1 MKDPNFRTY
10 YRQQFQNILRPAGSN
25 QVTLPAKSLYF
36 PQPTFYPS
44 EMNFLH

>member
-10 YRQQFQNILRPAGSN
+10 YRQQFQNILRPAGSK
-25 QVTLPAKSLYF
+25 VTLPAKSLYF